1 MKKVSAYTKSMNP
14 QYMDELREKILDIIV
29 MQKKY
34 KDSSYSALQLAK
46 DLETDSRYVSAVFS
60 LKFHM
65 NYSTFVNKYRTEE
78 AMGLLLDKRYS
89 DMNVDEIGHSVGF
102 ATRQSFYNSFVALVG
117 VTPREYRVMNKKGKS
132 LIKNFD

>member
-117 VTPREYRVMNKKGKS
+117 VTPREYRVMHRKKGRR
-132 LIKNFD
+132 

>member
-46 DLETDSRYVSAVFS
+46 DLETDSRSVSADFS

-117 VTPREYRVMNKKGKS
+117 VTPREYRVMNKRGS
-132 LIKNFD
+132 P

>member
-1 MKKVSAYTKSMNP
+1 MKKVSAYSKSMNP
-14 QYMDELREKILDIIV
+14 QYMDELREKIMDIIV
-29 MQKKY
+29 MQKRY
-34 KDSSYSALQLAK
+34 KDSTYSALQLAK

-65 NYSTFVNKYRTEE
+65 NYNTFVNKYRTEE

-117 VTPREYRVMNKKGKS
+117 VTPREYRVMHRKKGRR
-132 LIKNFD
+132 

>member
-1 MKKVSAYTKSMNP
+1 MKKVSAYSKSMNP
-14 QYMDELREKILDIIV
+14 QYMDELREKIMDIIV

-89 DMNVDEIGHSVGF
+89 DMNVDDIGHSVGF
-102 ATRQSFYNSFVALVG
+102 STRQSFYNSFVALVG
-117 VTPREYRVMNKKGKS
+117 VTPREYRVMHRKKGRR
-132 LIKNFD
+132 